1 MVVAI
6 RVVGVDGATILNGT
20 VAPTS
25 GDGVDGDFFLN
36 TATST
41 LYGPKASGTWP
52 SGVNLVGPQ
61 GPQGVKGDTGD
72 EGPQGPQGDPGVKG
86 DTGDQGPQGPAGTN
100 GATVLNG
107 TTDPDDEVGV
117 DDDFYINT
125 TTSFL
130 FGPKTI
136 GAWPAGVSL
145 IGPQGDEGPQG
156 PQGDQGPQGIKGD
169 TGDQGP
175 QGPQGDQG
183 PQGPQGP
190 QGDQGEKGDQG
201 DQGDPGVDGTAWAA
215 TGDETDPTLLSTVT
229 VAIQDIPREVIFVA
243 GDGAPLTAGGTPR
256 IQAASEV
263 GQELLLIGCDDTNYF
278 RFDGSGDG
286 IVLNG
291 PVVLKQGSSLHLVWG
306 GVNWIE
312 VARNDK

>member
-36 TATST
+36 TTTST

-52 SGVNLVGPQ
+52 AGVSLVGPQ

-107 TTDPDDEVGV
+107 TTDPGDEVGV
-117 DDDFYINT
+117 DADFYINT
-125 TTSFL
+125 ATSFL
-130 FGPKTI
+130 FGPKTA

-145 IGPQGDEGPQG
+145 IGPQ
-156 PQGDQGPQGIKGD
+156 
-169 TGDQGP
+169 GDQGP

-183 PQGPQGP
+183 PQGL
-190 QGDQGEKGDQG
+190 QGDQGEKG

-229 VAIQDIPREVIFVA
+229 VAIQDIPREAIFVA